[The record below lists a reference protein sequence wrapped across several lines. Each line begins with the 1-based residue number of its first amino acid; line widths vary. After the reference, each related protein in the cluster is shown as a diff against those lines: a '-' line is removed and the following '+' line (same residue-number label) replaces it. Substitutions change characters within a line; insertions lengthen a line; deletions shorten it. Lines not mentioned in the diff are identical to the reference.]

1 MSNET
6 DLIARVN
13 GLYQAFGRG
22 DVAAIAAVV
31 SENVWWGYALDYGLP
46 GVPAALGPYRG
57 RDGVRRYFA
66 AVTENLTVKKLAPVA
81 MLSAPHR
88 VAALID
94 HDIVVTKTGRSYAG
108 QLVHL
113 FEFDDSGLINRHVH
127 FDDTAAILAAYR
139 E

>member
-1 MSNET
+1 M
-6 DLIARVN
+6 IACVN

-31 SENVWWGYALDYGLP
+31 SENVWWGYALDYGQP
-46 GVPAALGPYRG
+46 GVPAVLGPYRG

-66 AVTENLTVKKLAPVA
+66 AVAENLTVKKLAPVA

-108 QLVHL
+108 HLVHL

-127 FDDTAAILAAYR
+127 F
-139 E
+139 

>member
-13 GLYQAFGRG
+13 ELYR
-22 DVAAIAAVV
+22 
-31 SENVWWGYALDYGLP
+31 LP
-46 GVPAALGPYRG
+46 GVPPALGPYQG

-66 AVTENLTVKKLAPVA
+66 AVAENLTVKKLVPVA
-81 MLSAPHR
+81 MLSAPNR
-88 VAALID
+88 IAALIE

-113 FEFDDSGLINRHVH
+113 FEFDASGLINRHVH

-139 E
+139 Q